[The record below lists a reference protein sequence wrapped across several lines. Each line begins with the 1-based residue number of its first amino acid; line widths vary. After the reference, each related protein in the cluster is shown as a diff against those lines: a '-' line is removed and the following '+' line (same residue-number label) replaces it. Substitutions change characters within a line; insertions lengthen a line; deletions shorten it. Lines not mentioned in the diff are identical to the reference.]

1 MDVYIKLRK
10 LENCVLLA
18 VCDADMVGKTL
29 KKGDVRF
36 HIHEKFYK
44 GSLVTIEEAI
54 DLIDR
59 STIINI
65 VGRKIVQETIARG
78 LVHPDAV
85 LEIEGVPH
93 AQIVK
98 L

>member
-1 MDVYIKLRK
+1 MDVYVKLRK
-10 LENCVLLA
+10 RKNCILLA
-18 VCDADMVGKTL
+18 VCDADMMGRTL

-36 HIHEKFYK
+36 HINEKFYK
-44 GSLVTIEEAI
+44 GSLVTIEEAV
-54 DLIDR
+54 DLIEK
-59 STIINI
+59 STIINM

-78 LVHPDAV
+78 LVHPDAI

-93 AQIVK
+93 TQIVK